1 MLERFLAII
10 KKELQTLPA
19 STIPQ
24 FTIGILSFSIGLIS
38 ILLMLSRGLTYE
50 NASAILIHYFYIL
63 TLFSGMFLS
72 IPSIIYEKRYKMLDF
87 LFIHSINEFEFISA
101 KIVIYT
107 FINWFVLSLLF
118 IIYTLLIVKTPF
130 YIVLTCI
137 IGFLFLSYYSTS
149 IGIFA
154 STITNSITT
163 SFFLAGFIL
172 LLIDIGGFLSGLFPS
187 PAKEIFSYFHAINQ
201 FMPLSKGILT
211 IKGIFFFLSIGL
223 FFHYLSIIILQLQ
236 RFKGIKDL

>member
-1 MLERFLAII
+1 MLERLFAII
-10 KKELQTLPA
+10 KKELQILPA

-38 ILLMLSRGLTYE
+38 ILLILSRGLTYE

-72 IPSIIYEKRYKMLDF
+72 IPSIINEKRYKMLDF
-87 LFIHSINEFEFISA
+87 LFIHSVTEFEFITA
-101 KIVIYT
+101 KIIIYT
-107 FINWFVLSLLF
+107 IINWVVLSLLF
-118 IIYTLLIVKTPF
+118 FLYTLFIVKTPLF
-130 YIVLTCI
+130 IVLTCI
-137 IGFLFLSYYSTS
+137 IGYLFLSYYSTA

-172 LLIDIGGFLSGLFPS
+172 LIIDIGGFLSGLFPS
-187 PAKEIFSYFHAINQ
+187 PTKEIFSYFHAINQ
-201 FMPLSKGILT
+201 FMPLSKGILS
-211 IKGIFFFLSIGL
+211 IKGLFFFLSIGL
-223 FFHYLSIIILQLQ
+223 FFHYISITILQLQ
-236 RFKGIKDL
+236 RLKGIKDF